1 MKNEMIKISQ
11 TQWLASG
18 IRKGYVIPEK
28 DGTFTLN
35 KEAQLAYNLGKAV
48 GPALAGA
55 GKTFFGSAL
64 RSGLTG
70 AGVGA
75 LASIFSKTNL
85 LQSAQ
90 DWWKGGSE
98 TPEMLKALQNAQ
110 ARFQQEVKSRL
121 GGISDRLDNDL
132 KNIDAK
138 LSERIATISQRLT
151 ERGIG
156 PAFEAGKRLLEEDE
170 LMNDMLIATGKSPTN
185 YEALTGK
192 TTGDQLPPAP
202 TPAAA
207 PSAPT
212 PVVSTQPAAADLQA
226 APKAKPSGTGTTAA
240 LMQRFDQ

>member
-1 MKNEMIKISQ
+1 MKKEMIKISQ

-18 IRKGYVIPEK
+18 IRKGYVTAEA

-35 KEAQLAYNLGKAV
+35 KEAQLAYNLGRAV
-48 GPALAGA
+48 GPALGRAGSA
-55 GKTFFGSAL
+55 LFGSAL
-64 RSGLTG
+64 RAGLTG
-70 AGVGA
+70 GAVGA
-75 LASIFSKTNL
+75 LASIFSKSNL

-90 DWWKGGSE
+90 DWWSGGSE
-98 TPEMLKALQNAQ
+98 TPEMLKALQDAQ

-156 PAFEAGKRLLEEDE
+156 PAFEAGKKLLEEDE
-170 LMNDMLIATGKSPTN
+170 LMNDMLIATGKEPIN

-192 TTGDQLPPAP
+192 TNTQQLPQAPTSTQPPPAP
-202 TPAAA
+202 TPSAPPQQPAPTAAA
-207 PSAPT
+207 
-212 PVVSTQPAAADLQA
+212 
-226 APKAKPSGTGTTAA
+226 AKPSGTGTADA
-240 LMQRFDQ
+240 LKQRFEI

>member
-1 MKNEMIKISQ
+1 MIKISQ

-18 IRKGYVIPEK
+18 IRKGYVTAEA

-35 KEAQLAYNLGKAV
+35 KEAQLSYNLGRAV
-48 GPALAGA
+48 GRAGSAL
-55 GKTFFGSAL
+55 FGSAL

-75 LASIFSKTNL
+75 LASIFSKSNL

-90 DWWKGGSE
+90 DWWSGGSE
-98 TPEMLKALQNAQ
+98 TPEMLKALQDAQ

-121 GGISDRLDNDL
+121 NGISDRLDNDL

-156 PAFEAGKRLLEEDE
+156 PAFEAGKKLLEEDD
-170 LMNDMLIATGKSPTN
+170 LMNDMLIATGKEPIN

-192 TTGDQLPPAP
+192 TTTQELPKAPEATQPPPAP
-202 TPAAA
+202 TPAA
-207 PSAPT
+207 PSQ
-212 PVVSTQPAAADLQA
+212 QPAPAATA
-226 APKAKPSGTGTTAA
+226 AKPSGTGTAEA
-240 LMQRFDQ
+240 LKQRFEI